1 LTQNPFSIGHKPVPI
16 SQARVEG
23 IGVNPLDARRIDVAV
38 DLTPCQQTLRL
49 EMAIVGP
56 DDQEWSSITIVHN
69 RQWLIDKIMHFRR
82 DALPGEYVLHVGLF
96 DDQELVHHARKRFV
110 VPPPQDP

>member
-1 LTQNPFSIGHKPVPI
+1 LSRDPFFGNQRMVPLA
-16 SQARVEG
+16 QARVES

-38 DLTPCQQTLRL
+38 DLTPCQQSLRL

-69 RQWLIDKIMHFRR
+69 RQWMIDKIMHFRR
-82 DALPGEYVLHVGLF
+82 DALPGEYVLHVGIF
-96 DDQELVHHARKRFV
+96 DDEELVHHALKRFV
-110 VPPPQDP
+110 VPPPQAP